1 MEKHI
6 RLGILLDCYGPLLTE
21 RQRSLLDQSV
31 NEDCSLSEIAE
42 REGISRQGVRDAVA
56 KASGQLE
63 EYEAKLGLMARRK
76 ALRAELARL
85 RQAVNSGEAIPGEI
99 IQRLT
104 EICDDGV

>member
-6 RLGILLDCYGPLLTE
+6 RLGILLDCYGPLLTQ

-56 KASGQLE
+56 KASEQLE
-63 EYEAKLGLMARRK
+63 EYEAKLGLMARRE
-76 ALRAELARL
+76 AMRAELARL
-85 RQAVNSGEAIPGEI
+85 RQAVQSGEDPANI
-99 IQRLT
+99 IERLT

>member
-6 RLGILLDCYGPLLTE
+6 RLGILLDCYGSLLTE

-56 KASGQLE
+56 RASEQLE
-63 EYEAKLGLMARRK
+63 EYEQKLGLMARRE
-76 ALRAELARL
+76 ALRAELA
-85 RQAVNSGEAIPGEI
+85 QAGTSGSIPQDI
-99 IQRLT
+99 IQRLM
-104 EICDDGV
+104 EICDDGI

>member
-1 MEKHI
+1 MERHI

-42 REGISRQGVRDAVA
+42 REGISRQGVRDTIA
-56 KASGQLE
+56 KASEQLE
-63 EYEAKLGLMARRK
+63 EYEIMLGLMARRE
-76 ALRAELARL
+76 ALRAELAKL
-85 RQAVNSGEAIPGEI
+85 RQAVQSGDGIPNEI

>member
-6 RLGILLDCYGPLLTE
+6 RLGILLDCYGSLLTQ

-56 KASGQLE
+56 KASEQLE
-63 EYEAKLGLMARRK
+63 EYETKLGLMHRRE
-76 ALRAELARL
+76 AMRAELVKL
-85 RQAVNSGEAIPGEI
+85 RQAVKSGENPEEI

>member
-6 RLGILLDCYGPLLTE
+6 RLGILLDCYGPLLTQ

-56 KASGQLE
+56 KASEQLE
-63 EYEAKLGLMARRK
+63 EYEAKLGLMARRE
-76 ALRAELARL
+76 AMRAELARL
-85 RQAVNSGEAIPGEI
+85 RQAVQSGEDPADI
-99 IQRLT
+99 IERLT

>member
-6 RLGILLDCYGPLLTE
+6 RLGILLDCYGPLLTQ

-56 KASGQLE
+56 KASEQLE
-63 EYEAKLGLMARRK
+63 EYEAKLGLMARRE
-76 ALRAELARL
+76 AMRAELARL
-85 RQAVNSGEAIPGEI
+85 RQAVQSGEDPASI
-99 IQRLT
+99 IERLT

>member
-56 KASGQLE
+56 RASEQLE
-63 EYEAKLGLMARRK
+63 EYEAKLGLMARREAMRSELQK
-76 ALRAELARL
+76 LRRAAE
-85 RQAVNSGEAIPGEI
+85 SGDIPDDI
-99 IQRLT
+99 IKRLT

>member
-56 KASGQLE
+56 KASDQLE
-63 EYEAKLGLMARRK
+63 EYEAKLGLMARRE

>member
-6 RLGILLDCYGPLLTE
+6 RLGFLLDCYGPLLTQ

-56 KASGQLE
+56 KASEQLE
-63 EYEAKLGLMARRK
+63 EYEAKLGLMARRE
-76 ALRAELARL
+76 AMRAELARL
-85 RQAVNSGEAIPGEI
+85 RQAVQSGEDPADI
-99 IQRLT
+99 IERLT

>member
-6 RLGILLDCYGPLLTE
+6 RLGMLLDCYGPLLTG

-56 KASGQLE
+56 KASEQLE
-63 EYEAKLGLMARRK
+63 EYEAKLGLMAQRE
-76 ALRAELARL
+76 ALRAELGRL
-85 RQAVNSGEAIPGEI
+85 KLAAEKGNVSPEM
-99 IQRLT
+99 IQRLM
-104 EICDDGV
+104 EICDDGI